1 MKLLLMTLIV
11 TKVAFSNPEPAI
23 SEVKAEFDR
32 AGIAWNDIAQ
42 VNWPE
47 YPYKPEVRFRI
58 MHSETEIYLQFHV
71 REKGLRATFDYDAG
85 SQPYKDDCVEFFMI
99 PSDSDSSYF
108 NLELNCIGH
117 GTFNYGPNR
126 RERHHCGDEIIS
138 QIRRESTLGSEAF
151 GTREGEY
158 EWTLTIA
165 IPKRLYAQT
174 DLDLTRFSGRTVRA
188 NFYKCGDDTAVPHF
202 LSWNPIRI
210 PKPNFHTPE
219 WFGEI
224 YFE

>member
-11 TKVAFSNPEPAI
+11 SKVAFGKPEPSI
-23 SEVKAEFDR
+23 SEVKHKFDQ
-32 AGIAWNDIAQ
+32 AGIAWNEIAR

-71 REKGLRATFDYDAG
+71 RENGARATFDYDAG

-99 PSDSDSSYF
+99 PSMRDSNYF
-108 NLELNCIGH
+108 NLEMNCIGH
-117 GTFNYGPNR
+117 GTFHWGPNR
-126 RERHHCGDEIIS
+126 QERHRCGDEIVS

-151 GTREGEY
+151 GTRVGEQ
-158 EWTLTIA
+158 EWTLTVA
-165 IPKRLYAQT
+165 IPKRLYAQA
-174 DLDLTRFSGRTVRA
+174 DLDLTEFSGRTVRA

-202 LSWNPIRI
+202 LSWSPIPI
-210 PKPNFHTPE
+210 PKPDFHTPE